1 MNGNV
6 IRKRFVI
13 EGVVQGVGFRPHVYR
28 LAVVRGLTGHVG
40 NDSTSVFVE
49 AQGLPDDLDW
59 FEHHVVA
66 DAPPLARVH
75 NLRSERIETTVDRT
89 FRIVESRS
97 AGGART
103 LVSPDVAVCDHCVA
117 EMLDPSDRRY
127 RYPFITCTNCGPR
140 FTIIRRLP
148 YDRPNTT
155 MAAFVLCETCDAQYH
170 DPADRRFHAQ
180 PLACDDCGPHVSFE
194 SATER
199 FDRSDDVIAAVQRD
213 LIDGKIVAIKG
224 LGGYHLACDATNDE
238 AVALLRS
245 RKGRVDK
252 PFAVMA
258 SDLSAAR
265 AAATIDAHEA
275 AALTSP
281 SRPIVL
287 VEAHSSR
294 VSALVAPRNPRIGVM
309 LPSTPLHHLLL
320 RPVPGHERS
329 VPQLLVMTSGNLS
342 NEPLA
347 YEDDDARD
355 RLAALADSF
364 CTNDR
369 PIHVPCDDS
378 VMRMIDGRE
387 LPIRRSRGYAP
398 LPVALPIEVGPTLAA
413 GGELKNTFCV
423 ASGRHAWMSQHIGDM
438 ENVETLVAFERSVDL
453 FCDMYAIEPAVV
465 AADMHP
471 GYLTRQ
477 WADDRF
483 EVVEPVQHHHAHIAS
498 LMAESGSTGDVPVI
512 GVAFDGTGYGLDRT
526 IWGGEFLVADY
537 DGFERVA
544 ALSEIPL
551 PGGDAAI
558 RRPYRTALA
567 HLWAAGIPWAP
578 DLPPV
583 ETSDATERQALAS
596 MFERG
601 TGCTPTSS
609 MGRLF
614 DAVASLLGVR
624 HEVTY
629 EGQAAIELEHL
640 VDRHAVRVPRL
651 RFTIG
656 DDGRIGCGELL
667 HDLVEHRRRAEAVAL
682 LATAFH
688 DSVAHLVLDVAR
700 RIRIERGLNSVALTG
715 GVFQNA
721 DLDRSTRVLLESDG
735 FAVLVHRLVPPNDGG
750 LALGQAIIAGRRTR

>member
-1 MNGNV
+1 MNGIV

-28 LAVVRGLTGHVG
+28 LAAARGLTGHVG

-49 AQGLPDDLDW
+49 AQGPSDDIDW

-66 DAPPLARVH
+66 DAPPLARVS
-75 NLRSERIETTVDRT
+75 NVRSERIETTVDRT

-97 AGGART
+97 AAGERT
-103 LVSPDVAVCDHCVA
+103 LVSPDVAVCDDCVA
-117 EMLDPSDRRY
+117 EMLDPGDHRY

-155 MAAFVLCETCDAQYH
+155 MAAFALCATCDAQYH

-180 PLACDDCGPHVSFE
+180 PLACHDCGPHVRYE
-194 SATER
+194 SAIER
-199 FDRSDDVIAAVQRD
+199 HDRSDDVIAAVQRD
-213 LIDGKIVAIKG
+213 LSDGKIVAIKG
-224 LGGYHLACDATNDE
+224 LGGYHLACDATNGD

-258 SDLSAAR
+258 SNVAAAR
-265 AAATIDAHEA
+265 TVAIIDADET

-281 SRPIVL
+281 ARPIVL
-287 VEAHSSR
+287 VEAHPSA

-309 LPSTPLHHLLL
+309 LPSTPLHHLLFCA
-320 RPVPGHERS
+320 VPGRERS
-329 VPQLLVMTSGNLS
+329 VPQVLVMTSGNTS

-347 YEDDDARD
+347 YEDDDARR

-378 VMRMIDGRE
+378 VIRMIDGRE

-398 LPVALPIEVGPTLAA
+398 LPVDLPIDVVPTLAT

-423 ASGRHAWMSQHIGDM
+423 ASGRRAWMSQHIGDM
-438 ENVETLVAFERSVDL
+438 ENIETIVAFERSVDL
-453 FCDMYAIEPAVV
+453 FCDMYAIEPAVI

-477 WADDRF
+477 WADDHF
-483 EVVEPVQHHHAHIAS
+483 EIVEPVQHHHAHIAS

-512 GVAFDGTGYGLDRT
+512 GVAFDGTGYGLDGT

-578 DLPPV
+578 DLPSV
-583 ETSDATERQALAS
+583 GVSGATERTALAS
-596 MFERG
+596 MLERG

-640 VDRHAVRVPRL
+640 VDRRAAGIPRL

-667 HDLVEHRRRAEAVAL
+667 HDLVEQRRAAEPMAS

-688 DSVAHLVLDVAR
+688 DSVAQLVIDVAR
-700 RIRIERGLNSVALTG
+700 RVRNDRGLDTVALTG

-721 DLDRSTRVLLESDG
+721 DLDRTTRAHLESDG
-735 FAVLVHRLVPPNDGG
+735 FRVLVHRLVPPNDGG